1 MEHAKRIKRTPG
13 HNKGGELATYKPA
26 ELARILGIARN
37 GVYAALRSGKIP
49 HIRIGRRF
57 VIPRT
62 AVTAWFASSLQL
74 AVPPFIDADAAK
86 EGIFKTTGS

>member
-1 MEHAKRIKRTPG
+1 MAVWRTRRESRGRPG
-13 HNKGGELATYKPA
+13 TTGASSLPTYKPA

-37 GVYAALRSGKIP
+37 GVYAALRSGT

-62 AVTAWFASSLQL
+62 AVNAWFARALQS
-74 AVPPFIDADAAK
+74 AVK
-86 EGIFKTTGS
+86 VGSTERKRLRDRQ